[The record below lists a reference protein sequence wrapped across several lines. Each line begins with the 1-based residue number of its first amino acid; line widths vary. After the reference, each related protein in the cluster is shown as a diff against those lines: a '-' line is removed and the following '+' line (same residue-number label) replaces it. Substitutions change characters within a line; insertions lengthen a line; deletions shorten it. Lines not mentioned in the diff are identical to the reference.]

1 MSIHKDPGPS
11 GHNSPGGSPELPPVV
26 LVDVAAQ
33 RIEGVLPSVPSA
45 AQTDVGQKDKKR
57 EDISVEQRSSHTTLE
72 SHDKA
77 LLSVLAE
84 QAGIPSEA
92 APQVGSRESA
102 RALAAPA
109 SREREWAQLERV
121 RKGAQSAVSIDNKS
135 SEPLHR
141 RLLNPYF
148 EPKSF
153 EANGT
158 IYRMAGVH
166 IFKAVLIGGAT
177 GFFKVRSIE
186 HTKKLCPYF
195 LGGHSLTDLKKT
207 EGWTRI
213 YESMHVAAILFTN
226 LPHVTNTQ
234 VLPFML
240 TAFAVNL
247 YCVLLQRY
255 NRERLHRAIQRI
267 ESRPSQRMPRFWST
281 KKDPQASAADKN

>member
-1 MSIHKDPGPS
+1 MSIHKDPSPS
-11 GHNSPGGSPELPPVV
+11 SHNSAGGFPELPRVV
-26 LVDVAAQ
+26 LADIAAQ

-45 AQTDVGQKDKKR
+45 TQTDVGQKDAKR
-57 EDISVEQRSSHTTLE
+57 DDISVVQRSSHTTLE

-84 QAGIPSEA
+84 QAGIPCEA
-92 APQVGSRESA
+92 APQVRSRESA

-109 SREREWAQLERV
+109 SREGERVQLERV
-121 RKGAQSAVSIDNKS
+121 RKGAQAAVSVDNKS

-166 IFKAVLIGGAT
+166 IFKAVLMGGAI
-177 GFFKVRSIE
+177 GVFKVLSIE
-186 HTKKLCPYF
+186 HVKKRGGYF
-195 LGGHSLTDLKKT
+195 LGGQSLDDLKGM
-207 EGWTRI
+207 EGRTRI

-255 NRERLHRAIQRI
+255 NRERLYKAIQRI
-267 ESRPSQRMPRFWST
+267 ESRPSQRMPRFRST